1 VSPSWSDR
9 LYVALSPS
17 RIDVMRIAGVMR
29 RSAAYE
35 ELIPGIELVGDVPWR
50 GPVQALA
57 EAMPNLAPRGGRC
70 AVVLSN
76 HFCRYVVVPGN
87 TGLANARERAAYA
100 RLRLEETFGAGTA
113 ASWEVRVGDAAPGA
127 ARLACAVDREL
138 MEELR
143 RTCSA
148 ARVKLSSVRPLLA
161 ASFDQNRARFSTGRF
176 WFASAE
182 EGRLCLAAVED
193 CAWRSVTSQ
202 RIGRNLGE
210 ELRSML
216 DRALLSAPGM
226 TADHVYLFSRDH
238 PGERAR
244 AVAGITVLP
253 LARGEDDGDAHEL
266 ARGRVFA

>member
-1 VSPSWSDR
+1 VSPSWRDR
-9 LYVALSPS
+9 LYIALSPS
-17 RIDVMRIAGVMR
+17 RIDVMRIAGFMR
-29 RSAAYE
+29 RSAAYA
-35 ELIPGIELVGDVPWR
+35 ELIPGIELVGDAPWR
-50 GPVQALA
+50 GPLQALA
-57 EAMPNLAPRGGRC
+57 EAIPNLAPRGGRC

-100 RLRLEETFGAGTA
+100 RLKFEEMFGAGAA
-113 ASWEVRVGDAAPGA
+113 ASWEVRVGDAPPGA

-138 MEELR
+138 MDGLR
-143 RTCSA
+143 GTCSS
-148 ARVKLSSVRPLLA
+148 ARLKLSSVRPLLA
-161 ASFDQNRARFSTGRF
+161 ASFDQNRPRFSTGQF

-182 EGRLCLAAVED
+182 EGRLCLAAVENY
-193 CAWRSVTSQ
+193 AWRSVTSQ
-202 RIGRNLGE
+202 RIGRNLPE

-226 TADHVYLFSRDH
+226 TGDHVYLFSRDQ

-244 AVAGITVLP
+244 AVRGITVLP
-253 LARGEDDGDAHEL
+253 LAHGEDDGTANEL